1 MKYEIDKGW
10 NEYMYLTHVMM
21 NFGFMTWMERRML
34 LRRIGE
40 ELRMNQY
47 G

>member
-1 MKYEIDKGW
+1 VKYEIDKGW